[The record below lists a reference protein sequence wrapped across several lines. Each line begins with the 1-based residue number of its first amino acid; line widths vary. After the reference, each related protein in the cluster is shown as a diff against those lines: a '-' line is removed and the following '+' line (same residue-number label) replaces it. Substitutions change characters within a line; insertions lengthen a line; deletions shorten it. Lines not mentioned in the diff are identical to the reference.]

1 MRRSIGNLR
10 STDRNV
16 HRQVLSDYSDYSFFV
31 VPLYPCTLLGYML
44 LWICLRNWICCRIF
58 APEIIFIV
66 MDEEKSKMNRNQMA
80 YDAQLAPEDNA
91 SDRGERVGSD
101 TLF

>member
-1 MRRSIGNLR
+1 
-10 STDRNV
+10 
-16 HRQVLSDYSDYSFFV
+16 
-31 VPLYPCTLLGYML
+31 
-44 LWICLRNWICCRIF
+44 
-58 APEIIFIV
+58 

-91 SDRGERVGSD
+91 SDRVERVGSD